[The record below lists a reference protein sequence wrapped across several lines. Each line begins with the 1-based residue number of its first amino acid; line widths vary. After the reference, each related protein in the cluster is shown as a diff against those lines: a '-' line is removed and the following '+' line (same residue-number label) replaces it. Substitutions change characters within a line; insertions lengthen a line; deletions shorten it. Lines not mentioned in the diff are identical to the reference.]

1 MRIDADGRRESF
13 CSRFG
18 GTCTA
23 SQQRMLAFVSA
34 RKCHICQH
42 SVRIYPVTRQLRF
55 EGFQPF
61 RPAATLCESWC
72 GRHAPDTH
80 STCLKENKEW
90 RVLIAL
96 R

>member
-23 SQQRMLAFVSA
+23 SQRRMLAFVSA

-42 SVRIYPVTRQLRF
+42 SVRIYPLPANFGLRDSSPSVPLLHFASPGAAVMRQTPIR
-55 EGFQPF
+55 
-61 RPAATLCESWC
+61 RA
-72 GRHAPDTH
+72 
-80 STCLKENKEW
+80 
-90 RVLIAL
+90 
-96 R
+96 